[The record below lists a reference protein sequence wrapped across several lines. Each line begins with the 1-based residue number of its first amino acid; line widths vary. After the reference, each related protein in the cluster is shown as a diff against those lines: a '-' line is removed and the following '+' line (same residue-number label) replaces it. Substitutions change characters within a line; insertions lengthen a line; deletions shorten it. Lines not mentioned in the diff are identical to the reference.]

1 MAGLYIHIP
10 FCESRC
16 IYCGFYSTTSLKL
29 RDAYVDALIKEM
41 SLRPIHQEL
50 EEGEKIETVYLGGG
64 TPSQLTGEQLIKLFD
79 GINKYLG
86 HFTRD
91 MEITMEC
98 NPDDITEEF
107 CQTLKQLPVN
117 RISMGAQT
125 FSNERLRFLHRRHNA
140 QEVRIAV
147 ERLRN
152 IGINN
157 ISIDLMFGFPDEN
170 IEQWTSD
177 IQEVISLNVEHI
189 SAYSLMYE
197 EGTSLY
203 RLLEQGKIEE
213 IDEEM
218 SRNMYEILIQLLT
231 KTGYEHYEISNFAR
245 PGYRSRHNSSY
256 WHETPYIGIGAA
268 AHSYKRIHKGG
279 KLFATRSWNIAQL
292 AQYIEKIEQGTL
304 PSEKEELDI
313 NTRYNDLIA
322 TALRTSD
329 GISIEHVAEE
339 FGEEL
344 TRQLTSE
351 AQKHI
356 ARGLM
361 KIENDH
367 LSLTPK
373 GLYVS
378 DDIMSDFMIV

>member
-86 HFTRD
+86 HFIRD

-157 ISIDLMFGFPDEN
+157 ISIDLMFGFPGEN

-197 EGTSLY
+197 EETSLY

-231 KTGYEHYEISNFAR
+231 KAGYEHYEISNFAR

-256 WHETPYIGIGAA
+256 WNETPYIGIGTA

-279 KLFATRSWNIAQL
+279 QLFVTRSWNINQL
-292 AQYIEKIEQGTL
+292 TQYIELLKLGVL
-304 PSEKEELDI
+304 PSENEELGI
-313 NTRYNDLIA
+313 NSRYNDLIA

-329 GISIEHVAEE
+329 GISIEHVAKE